1 MMEQKIEK
9 TEARQGE
16 RQRWQE
22 HTLVIS
28 LLAAVVILGAGYLVF
43 AAIS

>member
-1 MMEQKIEK
+1 MEQKIEK

-16 RQRWQE
+16 RKRWQE

-28 LLAAVVILGAGYLVF
+28 LVAAIVVLGGGYLVF
-43 AAIS
+43 AALS

>member
-1 MMEQKIEK
+1 MEQKIEK

-16 RQRWQE
+16 RKRWQE

-28 LLAAVVILGAGYLVF
+28 LVAAIVVLGGGYLVF
-43 AAIS
+43 SAIT